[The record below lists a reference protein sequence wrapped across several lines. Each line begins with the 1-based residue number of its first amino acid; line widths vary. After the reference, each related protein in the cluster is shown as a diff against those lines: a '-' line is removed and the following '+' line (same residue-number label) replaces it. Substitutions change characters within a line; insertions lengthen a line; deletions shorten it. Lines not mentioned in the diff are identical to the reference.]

1 VRVKILPGGIQSRV
15 VPVDGVPKELK
26 QFRVCDPTGVTKLTM
41 WEDKILLIQ
50 VSHSYEIRN
59 VTTRRYGEQTVLTST
74 QSTTVLEIQDIGE
87 PDDLEPD
94 DDDDDDDEGDLVK
107 VFGCVSAVQVG
118 ARHHCGRCRA
128 SQSDFKTGCTSHRC
142 DRCRMLQ
149 RANSYPAVFS
159 GTVVVDSGE
168 QEQTLTLTNSAI
180 SVFVAEYMGG
190 VASDSDAVEE
200 KLLGVNAELE
210 VNSSQLVTSLTLRE
224 GNAAV

>member
-1 VRVKILPGGIQSRV
+1 MRVKILPGGVQSRV
-15 VPVDGVPKELK
+15 VPVDGVPRELK
-26 QFRVCDPTGVTKLTM
+26 EFRVCDPTGVTKLTM
-41 WEDKILLIQ
+41 WEDKILLLQ

-59 VTTRRYGEQTVLTST
+59 VTTRRYGEQTALTST
-74 QSTTVLEIQDIGE
+74 QSTTVLEIHDIGE

-94 DDDDDDDEGDLVK
+94 DDDDEGDLVQ
-107 VFGCVSAVQVG
+107 VSGCVSAVQVG

-128 SQSDFKTGCTSHRC
+128 SQLDFKTGCTSHRC

-149 RANSYPAVFS
+149 RADSYPVMFG
-159 GTVVVDSGE
+159 GTVVVDSDG

-200 KLLGVNAELE
+200 KLLSVNAELE
-210 VNSSQLVTSLTLRE
+210 VNASQLVTSITLRQ